1 MILIIKT
8 QNWIPGGLC
17 VRMSTEMPLRPG
29 LCIAVAVRSASLYLR
44 SCSAQL
50 QFFRNRQ
57 QDKFLDIYL
66 ETYCT
71 YITIRCDFLCPWC
84 SDICL
89 NAVTALQELLPGT
102 GHWSSHGV
110 LSYKQLI
117 ANLGITSIT
126 ALSWSIWPLY
136 LNVPRISFTLQA
148 RCLGNTWDSIQNS
161 HRDTG
166 RHCKD
171 QVK

>member
-1 MILIIKT
+1 MLIIKT
-8 QNWIPGGLC
+8 QNWIPGGC
-17 VRMSTEMPLRPG
+17 VRMSTEMPLHPG
-29 LCIAVAVRSASLYLR
+29 HHIALAVRSAIFYLR

-71 YITIRCDFLCPWC
+71 YITIRWVFLCPWC
-84 SDICL
+84 SGICL
-89 NAVTALQELLPGT
+89 NAMTALQELLPGA

-110 LSYKQLI
+110 LSYKWLI
-117 ANLGITSIT
+117 GNLRITSIT

-148 RCLGNTWDSIQNS
+148 RCLGNTWYSVLNS

-166 RHCKD
+166 RECKD